1 MVKKCRFDDHF
12 IRKSFSSKYIAPLG
26 IACFSWITKRYD
38 GSMTMK
44 NKDYVEPNEK
54 MFSKRCPALIAELAS
69 VSDEMRVQVG
79 GGEGVQRLPD
89 DR

>member
-1 MVKKCRFDDHF
+1 MPSRMSYKMILQLAGWIKGEA
-12 IRKSFSSKYIAPLG
+12 KYVAPLG

-54 MFSKRCPALIAELAS
+54 MFCKRCP
-69 VSDEMRVQVG
+69 
-79 GGEGVQRLPD
+79 
-89 DR
+89 